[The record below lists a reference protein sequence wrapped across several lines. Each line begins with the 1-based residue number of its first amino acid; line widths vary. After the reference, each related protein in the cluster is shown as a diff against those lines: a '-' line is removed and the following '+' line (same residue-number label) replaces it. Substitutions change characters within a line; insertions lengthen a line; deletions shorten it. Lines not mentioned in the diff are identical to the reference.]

1 MWIHFLTVVL
11 CFVYMY
17 MYMYMYHFGVHFYL
31 DILTFVPYLKYDLSP
46 MVYLNS

>member
-1 MWIHFLTVVL
+1 MWIHFSTVAL

-17 MYMYMYHFGVHFYL
+17 MYRFGVHLYL